1 MADSSAKIVITA
13 VDQTKAGIDSA
24 TKGIQSLSRAIS
36 SLPGFGGIAASLA
49 AFAGLG
55 AFKTLIGDTI
65 SAAAGM
71 DDLSEKTGASVDK
84 LSALAKV
91 AKVSGVEMSTVE
103 GSLIR
108 LSKALAG
115 GDEES
120 KGAGHALAA
129 IGLEAAKLREL
140 DPADQLKALADALSQ
155 YEDGTGKTAAALDIL
170 GKSGAEALPY
180 LKDLADEQS
189 LQGKLTKEQA
199 AAAEQLEKAWNR
211 VNAEGGGWAK
221 SIAIDLIPTLAS
233 LMDFLNLTKMGIYQF
248 GSSLAVVAND
258 VITFAKVAAVAVG
271 AGFTDEG
278 QDKIK
283 SLLDQRSNFNSAANE
298 ETAARLSKFSS
309 LRDKIDA
316 TLTGGGAA
324 LPKLS
329 YVSRAPKATKPAGGG
344 GRSAGSKSAG
354 TYKDYDATL
363 IERITRAIEQ
373 TDIIKAAELAA
384 TLAKLDELAA
394 AGLDPAIVKAVRDD
408 LTGAAKTA
416 ADEVKRLNDFLS
428 DTPTAQIEKA
438 RDDMVF
444 LTKALEDGKIKEEQY
459 LEAVIARLGI
469 QGEAVQKTLVDLDQ
483 FAIQAAS
490 NIQDAFADFLFDPFK
505 AGTDGMLKSFGD
517 AVRRMIA
524 NAVAADL
531 GRRLFGDIGSN
542 NGSLGGWVGKGL
554 GIVSRLL
561 GFRSPTIAGAG
572 SLTENWIDSGGLAGA
587 RAYGGP
593 VRAGSSYLVGEKGP
607 EVLTMGGNG
616 FITPNGAGAGGH
628 SISITQNFHGAT
640 SAADVRR
647 SSGALARDLLVA
659 ISGSG
664 RYA

>member
-24 TKGIQSLSRAIS
+24 TKGIQSLSGAIS
-36 SLPGFGGIAASLA
+36 SLPGFGGVAASLA

-71 DDLSEKTGASVDK
+71 DDLSEKTGASVEK

-91 AKVSGVEMSTVE
+91 AKISGVEMSTVE

-271 AGFTDEG
+271 AGF
-278 QDKIK
+278 
-283 SLLDQRSNFNSAANE
+283 
-298 ETAARLSKFSS
+298 
-309 LRDKIDA
+309 
-316 TLTGGGAA
+316 
-324 LPKLS
+324 
-329 YVSRAPKATKPAGGG
+329 RA
-344 GRSAGSKSAG
+344 AGSKSAG

-373 TDIIKAAELAA
+373 TDIIKAAELAS

-408 LTGAAKTA
+408 LTGATKTA
-416 ADEVKRLNDFLS
+416 ADEVKRLNDLLA

-444 LTKALEDGKIKEEQY
+444 LTAALEDGKIKEEQY
-459 LEAVIARLGI
+459 LEAVTARLGN
-469 QGEAVQKTLVDLDQ
+469 QSTQKRWWTSTSSRSKPRAT
-483 FAIQAAS
+483 FRTPSPTSSSI
-490 NIQDAFADFLFDPFK
+490 PFK
-505 AGTDGMLKSFGD
+505 DGADGMLKSFGD

-542 NGSLGGWVGKGL
+542 NGSLGGWVG
-554 GIVSRLL
+554 
-561 GFRSPTIAGAG
+561 
-572 SLTENWIDSGGLAGA
+572 
-587 RAYGGP
+587 
-593 VRAGSSYLVGEKGP
+593 
-607 EVLTMGGNG
+607 
-616 FITPNGAGAGGH
+616 
-628 SISITQNFHGAT
+628 
-640 SAADVRR
+640 
-647 SSGALARDLLVA
+647 
-659 ISGSG
+659 
-664 RYA
+664 

>member
-24 TKGIQSLSRAIS
+24 TKGIQSLSGAIS

-189 LQGKLTKEQA
+189 LQGKLTKEQS
-199 AAAEQLEKAWNR
+199 AAAEQLEKAWKR

-233 LMDFLNLTKMGIYQF
+233 LMDLLNLTKMGIYQF

-258 VITFAKVAAVAVG
+258 VITFAKVAAVMQELGLEAE
-271 AGFTDEG
+271 GFFVKG
-278 QDKIK
+278 QC
-283 SLLDQRSNFNSAANE
+283 LANIG
-298 ETAARLSKFSS
+298 
-309 LRDKIDA
+309 D
-316 TLTGGGAA
+316 
-324 LPKLS
+324 
-329 YVSRAPKATKPAGGG
+329 V
-344 GRSAGSKSAG
+344 
-354 TYKDYDATL
+354 
-363 IERITRAIEQ
+363 
-373 TDIIKAAELAA
+373 
-384 TLAKLDELAA
+384 
-394 AGLDPAIVKAVRDD
+394 
-408 LTGAAKTA
+408 
-416 ADEVKRLNDFLS
+416 
-428 DTPTAQIEKA
+428 
-438 RDDMVF
+438 
-444 LTKALEDGKIKEEQY
+444 EDGV
-459 LEAVIARLGI
+459 A
-469 QGEAVQKTLVDLDQ
+469 Q
-483 FAIQAAS
+483 FH
-490 NIQDAFADFLFDPFK
+490 
-505 AGTDGMLKSFGD
+505 
-517 AVRRMIA
+517 V
-524 NAVAADL
+524 V
-531 GRRLFGDIGSN
+531 
-542 NGSLGGWVGKGL
+542 
-554 GIVSRLL
+554 LL
-561 GFRSPTIAGAG
+561 G
-572 SLTENWIDSGGLAGA
+572 LT
-587 RAYGGP
+587 
-593 VRAGSSYLVGEKGP
+593 
-607 EVLTMGGNG
+607 
-616 FITPNGAGAGGH
+616 
-628 SISITQNFHGAT
+628 
-640 SAADVRR
+640 
-647 SSGALARDLLVA
+647 
-659 ISGSG
+659 
-664 RYA
+664 